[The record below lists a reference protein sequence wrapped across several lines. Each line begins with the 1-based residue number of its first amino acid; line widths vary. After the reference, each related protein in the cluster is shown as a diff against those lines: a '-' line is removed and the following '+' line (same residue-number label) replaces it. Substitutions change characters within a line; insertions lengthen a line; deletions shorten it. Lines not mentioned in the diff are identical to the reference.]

1 MGFFSKLGEKIDKG
15 ISWIGQQLKKFATL
29 AADFFRRVKDGIR
42 KFAMIIGKFFSLLAK
57 WLDTAIKYV
66 EATFHVIVSGVQT
79 FLKKV
84 GNAYQQLSYNY
95 TRQDDGTFLKN
106 TVIKQTFVSEDEIPA
121 DIREQALKLAD
132 GKMVDITETAAERE
146 EEACTQLGLSA

>member
-84 GNAYQQLSYNY
+84 GNEYQQLSYNY
-95 TRQDDGTFLKN
+95 TRGYSYRTTVDTRFLP
-106 TVIKQTFVSEDEIPA
+106 SS
-121 DIREQALKLAD
+121 
-132 GKMVDITETAAERE
+132 KMSVHQKR
-146 EEACTQLGLSA
+146 LHGM

>member
-57 WLDTAIKYV
+57 CLDTAISINSCPITIPDKM
-66 EATFHVIVSGVQT
+66 
-79 FLKKV
+79 
-84 GNAYQQLSYNY
+84 
-95 TRQDDGTFLKN
+95 
-106 TVIKQTFVSEDEIPA
+106 TVRF
-121 DIREQALKLAD
+121 
-132 GKMVDITETAAERE
+132 
-146 EEACTQLGLSA
+146 

>member
-57 WLDTAIKYV
+57 WLDTAIQYV
-66 EATFHVIVSGVQT
+66 EATFRVIVSGVQT

-84 GNAYQQLSYNY
+84 GNEYQQLSYNY

-106 TVIKQTFVSEDEIPA
+106 TVVNRSMYRKMRFRQTSESRHSSWQTAKWWTLQKQRQKEKKKHARSWV
-121 DIREQALKLAD
+121 
-132 GKMVDITETAAERE
+132 
-146 EEACTQLGLSA
+146 

>member
-66 EATFHVIVSGVQT
+66 EATFRVIVSGVQT

-84 GNAYQQLSYNY
+84 GNEYQQLSYNY

-106 TVIKQTFVSEDEIPA
+106 TVIKQTSESRHLSWQTAKWWIL
-121 DIREQALKLAD
+121 QKLRQKEKKKHARSW
-132 GKMVDITETAAERE
+132 V
-146 EEACTQLGLSA
+146 